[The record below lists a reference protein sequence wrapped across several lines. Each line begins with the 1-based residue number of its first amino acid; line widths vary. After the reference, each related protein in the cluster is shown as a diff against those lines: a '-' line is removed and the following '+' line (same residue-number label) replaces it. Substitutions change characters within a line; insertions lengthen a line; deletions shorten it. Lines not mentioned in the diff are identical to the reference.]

1 MLEFSGQMTTPDR
14 FSYHTGP
21 EDMEVKLQ
29 LQRGMAPARGADI
42 SSSSGLRSCTA
53 DAGNNQ
59 KAYGLTKL
67 LVTYI
72 IHIARLLPYP
82 SHLLTANLFYSIQ
95 VFQMFCE
102 FPDNHS
108 CGWVFGPAKKSQKI
122 KEIIST
128 QIIVANDF
136 VAVTCTL

>member
-1 MLEFSGQMTTPDR
+1 M
-14 FSYHTGP
+14 
-21 EDMEVKLQ
+21 Q
-29 LQRGMAPARGADI
+29 LMRRMAPARGAGI

-102 FPDNHS
+102 FPDYHS
-108 CGWVFGPAKKSQKI
+108 CGWVFGPAKNPKKLKKLYQHRS
-122 KEIIST
+122 
-128 QIIVANDF
+128 
-136 VAVTCTL
+136 L